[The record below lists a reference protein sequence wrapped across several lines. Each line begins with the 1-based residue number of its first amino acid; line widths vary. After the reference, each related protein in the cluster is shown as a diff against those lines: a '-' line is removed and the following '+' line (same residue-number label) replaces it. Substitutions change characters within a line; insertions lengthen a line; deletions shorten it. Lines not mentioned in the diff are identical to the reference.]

1 MTTLEAV
8 SFYAGII
15 LPPETSMKTKKA
27 RINRVLALMGIIHAK
42 DTIVSTLAVPCRL
55 EWGLYPGVGS
65 SKAYL
70 HAAKAVAHAVLPLT
84 MLFES

>member
-1 MTTLEAV
+1 MQHDNLVPTMTTLEAV

-42 DTIVSTLAVPCRL
+42 DTIVSTLAAL
-55 EWGLYPGVGS
+55 
-65 SKAYL
+65 
-70 HAAKAVAHAVLPLT
+70 
-84 MLFES
+84 